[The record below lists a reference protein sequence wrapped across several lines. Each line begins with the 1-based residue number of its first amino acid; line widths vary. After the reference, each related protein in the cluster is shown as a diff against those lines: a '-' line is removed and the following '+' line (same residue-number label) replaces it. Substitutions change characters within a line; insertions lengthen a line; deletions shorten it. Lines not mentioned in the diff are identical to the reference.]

1 MPIGHGGDI
10 QLMTRFRVIKPPIM
24 SLLGFRLTYEHSL
37 YTIKSTFKYILN
49 GSDMENLLTSLTA
62 SLTELRE
69 PNKVI
74 ARAGNQP
81 VAILNRNEAIGYF
94 VPKSAVVDIQLES
107 APKDQVTAFIK
118 TKLTK
123 IDHVIDY
130 LKDK

>member
-1 MPIGHGGDI
+1 
-10 QLMTRFRVIKPPIM
+10 
-24 SLLGFRLTYEHSL
+24 
-37 YTIKSTFKYILN
+37 
-49 GSDMENLLTSLTA
+49 MEILLTSLTA

-94 VPKSAVVDIQLES
+94 VPKSAVSDIQVIEASDEQLAEFIEKKLPKIEHILE
-107 APKDQVTAFIK
+107 
-118 TKLTK
+118 
-123 IDHVIDY
+123 Y

>member
-1 MPIGHGGDI
+1 
-10 QLMTRFRVIKPPIM
+10 
-24 SLLGFRLTYEHSL
+24 
-37 YTIKSTFKYILN
+37 
-49 GSDMENLLTSLTA
+49 MEILLTSLTA

-94 VPKSAVVDIQLES
+94 VPKSAVSDIQVIEASDVQLTEFMAKKLPKIEHILE
-107 APKDQVTAFIK
+107 
-118 TKLTK
+118 
-123 IDHVIDY
+123 Y

>member
-1 MPIGHGGDI
+1 
-10 QLMTRFRVIKPPIM
+10 
-24 SLLGFRLTYEHSL
+24 
-37 YTIKSTFKYILN
+37 
-49 GSDMENLLTSLTA
+49 MEILLTSLTA

-94 VPKSAVVDIQLES
+94 VPKSAVVDVELES
-107 APKDQVTAFIK
+107 ASRDQVSAFIK
-118 TKLTK
+118 TQLPM

>member
-1 MPIGHGGDI
+1 
-10 QLMTRFRVIKPPIM
+10 
-24 SLLGFRLTYEHSL
+24 
-37 YTIKSTFKYILN
+37 
-49 GSDMENLLTSLTA
+49 MEILLTSLTA

-94 VPKSAVVDIQLES
+94 VPKSAVSDIQVIEASDEQLAEFMAKKLPKIEHILE
-107 APKDQVTAFIK
+107 
-118 TKLTK
+118 
-123 IDHVIDY
+123 Y

>member
-1 MPIGHGGDI
+1 
-10 QLMTRFRVIKPPIM
+10 
-24 SLLGFRLTYEHSL
+24 
-37 YTIKSTFKYILN
+37 
-49 GSDMENLLTSLTA
+49 MEILLTSLTA

-94 VPKSAVVDIQLES
+94 VPKSAVADIQVMEAS
-107 APKDQVTAFIK
+107 NQQVTDFLEK
-118 TKLTK
+118 GLPK
-123 IDHVIDY
+123 IEHVLDY

>member
-1 MPIGHGGDI
+1 
-10 QLMTRFRVIKPPIM
+10 
-24 SLLGFRLTYEHSL
+24 
-37 YTIKSTFKYILN
+37 
-49 GSDMENLLTSLTA
+49 MENLLTPLTA

-94 VPKSAVVDIQLES
+94 VPKSAVADIELELSSRDQLG
-107 APKDQVTAFIK
+107 VFLN
-118 TKLTK
+118 TKLSK

>member
-1 MPIGHGGDI
+1 
-10 QLMTRFRVIKPPIM
+10 
-24 SLLGFRLTYEHSL
+24 
-37 YTIKSTFKYILN
+37 
-49 GSDMENLLTSLTA
+49 MENLLTSLTA

-94 VPKSAVVDIQLES
+94 VPKSAVVDVQLELAS
-107 APKDQVTAFIK
+107 KDEVTTFIK
-118 TKLTK
+118 TKLVK
-123 IDHVIDY
+123 IDHIIDY